1 MRDTRP
7 AVALIFGGMG
17 YEREISISGAP
28 YLHSLIDKTKYKVIP
43 ILIESSG
50 VMTEAEISGGN
61 VKDTGVAAHLFR
73 MFGRGG
79 VIAEGDFTP
88 LAAAIPLLHGDLGE
102 DGTLQ
107 GALTTVGI
115 PYIGCDPSAGSLC
128 LDKIFTKI
136 IAEHLGIPVA
146 KYRTYIEN
154 CDTSPDI
161 PEFEKH
167 LGYPMFV
174 KPARLGSSVGIS
186 LAKDRASLEKAI
198 AEAKEVGSGRVLI
211 EECIKVKEE
220 AEVAFLELSG
230 KRIFTAPGSVS
241 GTDGFYDFSKKYQS
255 TTAQISEVAGT
266 TQKQA
271 ELIEK
276 YSMALASFIGLRHI
290 SRIDFF
296 ISEDGGV
303 IFNEINTFPGF
314 TVGSLYPRLLKKA
327 GIDPALAINSL
338 ISEVAGL

>member
-28 YLHSLIDKTKYKVIP
+28 YLHSLIDKSKFKVIP
-43 ILIESSG
+43 LLIEKSG
-50 VMTEAEISGGN
+50 IMTEAEISGSGASS
-61 VKDTGVAAHLFR
+61 TGVAAHLFR

-102 DGTLQ
+102 DGTIQ
-107 GALTTVGI
+107 GALTTVGV
-115 PYIGCDPSAGSLC
+115 PYVGCEPCAGSLC

-136 IAEHLGIPVA
+136 IAEHLSIPVA
-146 KYRTYIEN
+146 KYRTYIKN
-154 CDTSPDI
+154 CDTLPDLD
-161 PEFEKH
+161 EFEEH
-167 LGYPMFV
+167 LQYPMFV

-186 LAKDRASLEKAI
+186 IAKDRASLEASI
-198 AEAKEVGSGRVLI
+198 AEAWKLGSGRVLI
-211 EECIKVKEE
+211 EECVNVRKE

-230 KRIFTAPGSVS
+230 KRIFTEAGSVS
-241 GTDGFYDFSKKYQS
+241 GTDGFYDYDKKYLKP
-255 TTAQISEVAGT
+255 TAQISDNANLSAE
-266 TQKQA
+266 QA
-271 ELIEK
+271 RKIKE
-276 YSMALASFIGLRHI
+276 YSEALASFIGLRHI

-296 ISEDGGV
+296 ISEEGKV

-314 TVGSLYPRLLKKA
+314 TSGSLYPRLLKKA
-327 GIDPALAINSL
+327 GIDPAFAINSL
-338 ISEVAGL
+338 ISEVAGV